1 MRIFIERLFQI
12 SGWLAGLFMAL
23 TLLSVLSSILGRLLP
38 TLALPGA
45 DAYAGYCM
53 AVAAF
58 LSLGSTLRHGEHI
71 RVTLVLNRLPE
82 RMRYRLDI
90 FCHVMALAVALLLAW
105 YAVRL
110 VRQSFLFN
118 DISPG
123 LDATP
128 LWIPQIGMALGSAL
142 LALAFAVDLFDLL
155 AGKAIKAGDA
165 AVNDETPHGKGK

>member
-1 MRIFIERLFQI
+1 MRTLIDRLFRI
-12 SGWLAGLFMAL
+12 SGALAGMFMVL

-38 TLALPGA
+38 AFALPGA

-58 LSLGSTLRHGEHI
+58 LSLGSTLQHGEHI
-71 RVTLVLNRLPE
+71 RVTLVLNRLPA
-82 RMRYRLDI
+82 RVRYRLDI

-105 YAVRL
+105 YAARL
-110 VRQSFLFN
+110 VLQSFLFN

-128 LWIPQIGMALGSAL
+128 LWIPQIGMAVGSVL
-142 LALAFAVDLFDLL
+142 LALAFAIDLFDLL
-155 AGKAIKAGDA
+155 TSKDRKTGDA
-165 AVNDETPHGKGK
+165 AVNDETPHKK